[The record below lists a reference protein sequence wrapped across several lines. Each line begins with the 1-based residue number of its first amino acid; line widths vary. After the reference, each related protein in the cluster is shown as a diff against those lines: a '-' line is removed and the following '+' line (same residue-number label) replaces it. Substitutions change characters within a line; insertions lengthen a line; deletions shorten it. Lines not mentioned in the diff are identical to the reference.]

1 MGLGLLLVPAL
12 AGYLVQIR
20 MNVFRYDTLR
30 ESGHHVFFRSALT
43 GGILAILAH
52 ALVYFFGPRYPT
64 TMAFLVR
71 VFDFEYSATAISS
84 LLLSVIIIFAGNIFY
99 GREKAAM
106 SSARKHGE
114 LMAVA
119 LAEAMHSTDPVEI
132 MMENRQ
138 IYFGT
143 ILEIKPGIG
152 RDVDFT
158 VIPILKGYRDETTDE
173 HILSQDYTPILSQD
187 GSMSKL
193 LKTTLSTSRVISI
206 RLFHEFPNMDI
217 GTLPIDWSEPKV
229 GATVDSTRND
239 L

>member
-12 AGYLVQIR
+12 AGYLVQVR

-52 ALVYFFGPRYPT
+52 ALVYFLGPHYSSE
-64 TMAFLVR
+64 MALLAR
-71 VFDFEYSATAISS
+71 VFEFEYSVTAISS
-84 LLLSVIIIFAGNIFY
+84 LLLSVIMILLGNIFY
-99 GREKAAM
+99 RKEKAAI

-114 LMAVA
+114 LMAVS
-119 LAEAMHSTDPVEI
+119 LAEAMNSTVPVEI
-132 MMENRQ
+132 IMENRQ

-143 ILEIKPGIG
+143 VLEIEPGIK

-158 VIPILKGYRDETTDE
+158 VIPILKGYRDESVDE

-187 GSMSKL
+187 KSTSKL
-193 LKTTLSTSRVISI
+193 LKTTLSTSRVVSI
-206 RLFHEFPNMDI
+206 RLFHEFPNMDS
-217 GTLPIDWSEPKV
+217 GTLPIDWSESKARNA
-229 GATVDSTRND
+229 ATATHNH

>member
-12 AGYLVQIR
+12 AGYLVQVR

-52 ALVYFFGPRYPT
+52 ASVYFLGPRYPAK
-64 TMAFLVR
+64 MAFLVR
-71 VFDFEYSATAISS
+71 VFDFEYSATAIFS
-84 LLLSVIIIFAGNIFY
+84 LLLGVIIIVVGNIFF
-99 GREKAAM
+99 RQDQAAI
-106 SSARKHGE
+106 SSAKKRGE

-119 LAEAMHSTDPVEI
+119 LAETMNLTVPVEI
-132 MMENRQ
+132 VMENRQ

-143 ILEIKPGIG
+143 ILEIEPGIS

-158 VIPILKGYRDETTDE
+158 IIPILRGYRDENTDE
-173 HILSQDYTPILSQD
+173 HILSHGYMDFLSQD
-187 GSMSKL
+187 RSRSKL

-206 RLFHEFPNMDI
+206 RLFHEFPNIDI
-217 GTLPIDWSEPKV
+217 GTLPIDGSASRA
-229 GATVDSTRND
+229 GNAADSTRYD
-239 L
+239 Q